1 MPRCVL
7 LLLILCLAAPAWA
20 FVAGTNTVCDG
31 DTLTVLDSKN
41 TIIILRL
48 YGIDAPEIK
57 QAYGPRAKSKVS
69 ALATHNVLDVEPVDT
84 DRYGRTVALVRL
96 QDGTLLNEVLVAE
109 GLAWVY
115 AEYCHQDLCVRLR
128 ALEDQARRERRGLW
142 AAANPERPADW
153 RRRHQTEEWYQAP
166 VRVLRG
172 AAKSLVKVL
181 R

>member
-7 LLLILCLAAPAWA
+7 VLLLLCLAAPAWA
-20 FVAGTNTVCDG
+20 FVAGTQNVRDG
-31 DTLTVLDSKN
+31 DTLTVQDSAN
-41 TIIILRL
+41 TITILRL

-57 QAYGPRAKSKVS
+57 QPYGQRAKRKVS
-69 ALATHNVLDVEPVDT
+69 ALALHKVLDVEPLDT

-115 AEYCHQDLCVRLR
+115 PEYCHLDLCVRLR
-128 ALEDQARRERRGLW
+128 ELENQARRERRGLW
-142 AAANPERPADW
+142 AATNPERPADW
-153 RRRHQTEEWYQAP
+153 RRRHQAEEWYQAP

-172 AAKSLVKVL
+172 AAKNLAKVL